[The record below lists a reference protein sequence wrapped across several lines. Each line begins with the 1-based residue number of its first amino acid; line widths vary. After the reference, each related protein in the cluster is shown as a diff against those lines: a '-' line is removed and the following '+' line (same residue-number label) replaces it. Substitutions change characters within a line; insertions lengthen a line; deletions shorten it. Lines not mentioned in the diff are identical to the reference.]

1 MVELPRSNGPRAR
14 SRSLLSKSPK
24 KRGLRPL
31 GYLLREYKTGDQ
43 VTIIID
49 PAMHRGMPYKR
60 FQGSRGEVIEKR
72 GRAYVVK
79 VIEGDKA
86 KSVIARPE
94 HIQPVNE

>member
-1 MVELPRSNGPRAR
+1 LPRSNGPRAR

-43 VTIIID
+43 VVIAID

-79 VIEGDKA
+79 VIEGSKV
-86 KSVIARPE
+86 KNVIARPE
-94 HIQPVNE
+94 HIRPVSE